1 MPPQF
6 RITALSPKNQEE
18 YNFLIIFYNMKIGP
32 KYKIARRLKAP
43 IFEKTQTQKYA
54 LREGRKAKSKKSF
67 GRPKT
72 DFGIQMNE
80 KQKARM
86 FYCVTEKQFAKYVKE
101 SLSKKTGSPATN
113 LLKSLEHRLDNA
125 VWRAGILPTHLS
137 ARQAVSHGHFLV
149 NDKKVYVPSFSLREG
164 DKVTIREG
172 SKGSKL
178 FSELENKEREVRAPD
193 WLSWDSNKKEL
204 VVKKGS
210 FTEKADLL
218 FDLGQVIEY
227 YQR

>member
-1 MPPQF
+1 
-6 RITALSPKNQEE
+6 
-18 YNFLIIFYNMKIGP
+18 MKIGP

-54 LREGRKAKSKKSF
+54 LREERKTKRKGRGGK
-67 GRPKT
+67 PKT
-72 DFGIQMNE
+72 DFGVQMNE

-86 FYCVTEKQFAKYVKE
+86 FYCVTEKQFAKYVN
-101 SLSKKTGSPATN
+101 SALAKKSSSPAAN
-113 LLKSLEHRLDNA
+113 LLKSLEHRLDNV

-149 NDKKVYVPSFSLREG
+149 NGKKVYVPSFSVREG
-164 DKVTIREG
+164 DKVSIREG
-172 SKGSKL
+172 SKASKM
-178 FSELENKEREVRAPD
+178 FGELENKMAETKSPS
-193 WLSWDSNKKEL
+193 WISWDGNKKEL
-204 VVKKGS
+204 SIKGWS
-210 FTEKADLL
+210 FDEKSELL